1 MSPCHNVIQF
11 CIHDWYYTIAA
22 FPVLAATPPVF
33 DRLRVANMEGE
44 GLGNLIVWLSTQ
56 LSYVV
61 TPLLIMQPS
70 DVQYVWDRSCILC
83 LATKMGQVPAES
95 YTGAWII
102 SRLKAMTPKG
112 CWVTSMKI
120 PSSDAIILWSKR
132 MALFGVSLLYHSCSS
147 VVKLQTRICFTGKTY
162 LSSGS
167 CFGSLASL

>member
-95 YTGAWII
+95 YTE
-102 SRLKAMTPKG
+102 
-112 CWVTSMKI
+112 CMKNI
-120 PSSDAIILWSKR
+120 QAKSHDSKR
-132 MALFGVSLLYHSCSS
+132 LLSDKHENTQQWRNHLVEQKDGTIWSFTLISQLF
-147 VVKLQTRICFTGKTY
+147 
-162 LSSGS
+162 LSG
-167 CFGSLASL
+167 

>member
-95 YTGAWII
+95 YTE
-102 SRLKAMTPKG
+102 
-112 CWVTSMKI
+112 CMKNI
-120 PSSDAIILWSKR
+120 QAKSHDSKR
-132 MALFGVSLLYHSCSS
+132 LLSDKHENTQQWRNHLVEQKDGTIWSFTHITAVPQWLSFKLGYVLQVRLTSPLE
-147 VVKLQTRICFTGKTY
+147 VVLV
-162 LSSGS
+162 L
-167 CFGSLASL
+167 